1 MINNKTNSGE
11 KSKMNNSNNTDNGI
25 FFSITYLELILTT
38 INKKKLN
45 KKFVMIND
53 DEISVLPDRTLK
65 FVTLPLKFKATR
77 RQSKYF

>member
-38 INKKKLN
+38 INKKK
-45 KKFVMIND
+45 I
-53 DEISVLPDRTLK
+53 E
-65 FVTLPLKFKATR
+65 
-77 RQSKYF
+77 